1 MMEERLNLRDVVLE
15 NTTSNILLGVRMGY
29 TVLDQESHKQ
39 QLMVFKYDKKRNI
52 LFWQDPSGGQHD
64 TS

>member
-15 NTTSNILLGVRMGY
+15 NTTSNIMLGVRMGY

-52 LFWQDPSGGQHD
+52 LFWQDPSGGQND